1 MRREGEMDAEVKS
14 LPTQVL
20 KHNFESNLVGRFL
33 RSSPLAYSDDGAVE
47 FLGPHLT
54 GVPPLQ

>member
-1 MRREGEMDAEVKS
+1 MDAEVKS